1 MRKKPCRG
9 YAASASGAVQIAPK
23 VSVWYLDQVGGTVT
37 PGSGNRVGIAPGH
50 DSWRTPLDY
59 RTATRDEGVA
69 DFIATATALHKGRY
83 DYTHV
88 ERQYVNGDTKVTI
101 VCPDHGPFELTP
113 REHRRVRETKYGTQ
127 RGQGCRGCNGFNANV
142 DIRRDR
148 FIAKAVAVH
157 GARYDY
163 GQVTYVDARTDVT
176 VTCGE
181 HGAFTVRPDNH
192 TSKYATGCPNCALRG
207 HRAAPRSK
215 KVTAKGQ
222 WRDRP
227 ASTTTGRKRM
237 KPKKKRA

>member
-1 MRKKPCRG
+1 M
-9 YAASASGAVQIAPK
+9 
-23 VSVWYLDQVGGTVT
+23 
-37 PGSGNRVGIAPGH
+37 
-50 DSWRTPLDY
+50 DY
-59 RTATRDEGVA
+59 RTATRDERVA

-127 RGQGCRGCNGFNANV
+127 RGQGCRDCNGFNANV

-215 KVTAKGQ
+215 GHREGAVAGSTCEHDHRAEANEAEEKACMTENPPMF
-222 WRDRP
+222 RP
-227 ASTTTGRKRM
+227 GFSGGSVV
-237 KPKKKRA
+237 PL